1 VQRRA
6 VTNALL
12 ANDSGGIGFGTDVVI
27 CWPCRRPDEKLCRDD
42 CRRDPA
48 ICGGSCRVEAVK
60 AADADGSVMLLAP
73 LGFMMLFPH
82 VYKTL
87 RYEPLGFYPGV
98 YGRLNPTVL
107 TVGPKVPGDVR
118 TLAGFVA
125 WCAISEHHLRHLLLS
140 HMKYYNGAR
149 THLSLEKYAP
159 FSRAVDRAGHILCR
173 PIPGRAAS
181 PIAWILIYDRHR

>member
-1 VQRRA
+1 M
-6 VTNALL
+6 
-12 ANDSGGIGFGTDVVI
+12 F
-27 CWPCRRPDEKLCRDD
+27 
-42 CRRDPA
+42 
-48 ICGGSCRVEAVK
+48 
-60 AADADGSVMLLAP
+60 
-73 LGFMMLFPH
+73 FPH

-87 RYEPLGFYPGV
+87 RYE
-98 YGRLNPTVL
+98 RLDFTPVATVASTPTLL

-125 WCAISEHHLRHLLLS
+125 WCEHHLRRLLLS

-149 THLSLEKYAP
+149 THLSLEKDAP

-181 PIAWILIYDRHR
+181 PIAWILIYDRHRGDWA